1 MGQEFLEFIKYQK
14 ALGYTKGNEVL
25 SLSKEN
31 INILNYLNKY
41 TLDINFKLKSISENT
56 LKEVTKEC
64 LNNYFKLHNVKKL
77 IADYSFPS
85 KRKIFGFQI
94 NKAWNNCLKE
104 VEPYSIPINYLNK
117 DRNFGYLVTACP
129 KLEKNINF
137 KIANVGMIAIL
148 LDSEL
153 TPFSITSYAH
163 ELIHTQLEDKRVYT
177 NNYYNKEILSRF
189 IELLVSYTISN
200 DEKYKTLNIGNISL
214 GTMGIINNM
223 NFLKNDLNTLM
234 NVENLANVNDE
245 KYIFLI
251 EISTYVNS
259 MLVALELFDNYL
271 NAFCNEK
278 RKIIYGIQ
286 EVLDGKITIE
296 ELLGQNKIGT
306 TPGKRLEIVRKW
318 VR

>member
-1 MGQEFLEFIKYQK
+1 M
-14 ALGYTKGNEVL
+14 
-25 SLSKEN
+25 
-31 INILNYLNKY
+31 
-41 TLDINFKLKSISENT
+41 SI
-56 LKEVTKEC
+56 
-64 LNNYFKLHNVKKL
+64 
-77 IADYSFPS
+77 ID
-85 KRKIFGFQI
+85 
-94 NKAWNNCLKE
+94 
-104 VEPYSIPINYLNK
+104 
-117 DRNFGYLVTACP
+117 
-129 KLEKNINF
+129 
-137 KIANVGMIAIL
+137 
-148 LDSEL
+148 
-153 TPFSITSYAH
+153 
-163 ELIHTQLEDKRVYT
+163 
-177 NNYYNKEILSRF
+177 
-189 IELLVSYTISN
+189 
-200 DEKYKTLNIGNISL
+200 
-214 GTMGIINNM
+214 NM

-296 ELLGQNKIGT
+296 ELLGQNKIGK

>member
-1 MGQEFLEFIKYQK
+1 
-14 ALGYTKGNEVL
+14 
-25 SLSKEN
+25 
-31 INILNYLNKY
+31 
-41 TLDINFKLKSISENT
+41 
-56 LKEVTKEC
+56 
-64 LNNYFKLHNVKKL
+64 
-77 IADYSFPS
+77 
-85 KRKIFGFQI
+85 
-94 NKAWNNCLKE
+94 
-104 VEPYSIPINYLNK
+104 
-117 DRNFGYLVTACP
+117 
-129 KLEKNINF
+129 
-137 KIANVGMIAIL
+137 MIAIL

-214 GTMGIINNM
+214 GTMSIIDNM

-296 ELLGQNKIGT
+296 ELLGQNKIGK
-306 TPGKRLEIVRKW
+306 TPEKRLEIVRKW

>member
-117 DRNFGYLVTACP
+117 DRNFGYLVTVCP

-137 KIANVGMIAIL
+137 KITNVGMIAIL

-214 GTMGIINNM
+214 GTMSIIDNM
-223 NFLKNDLNTLM
+223 NFLKNDLNNLM

-296 ELLGQNKIGT
+296 ELLGQNKIGK